1 MGRIR
6 SGRRRASEPTGQS
19 SAGHE
24 LRSSGRAHCQAI
36 ERRMSYTLTTPLY
49 YVNDRAHLGSTYT
62 TLACDAIARYQR
74 LCGLEVTFITGCDEH
89 GQKIQRTAEAAGLSP
104 QAHCD
109 RVSEGYR
116 DLWERWQISNNRF
129 IRTTDPRHHQLV
141 EQFFAR
147 VEASGD
153 VLEGRQQGW
162 YCVACEEFKDDPHEA
177 QDPEC
182 PIHRKPLEWRD
193 ELNLFFRLSRYQN
206 QIEELIRRPGFI
218 APASRQREVENFV
231 AQGLRD
237 FSISRI
243 DLPWGIPVPGHAGH
257 TFYVWFDALLG
268 YLSALLQSD
277 AARTG
282 ESLDAEHPVDLD
294 QVLQRGWPAQ
304 LHVIGKDILR
314 FHAVYWPAMLLS
326 AGLPLPERVFGHGF
340 LTREGQ
346 KMGKSL
352 GNVLDPEVL
361 LERCGRDAVRWYL
374 LRDIPF
380 GEDGDFQQQR
390 FSDLVNND
398 LANTIG
404 NLLNRTSSMA
414 RKWFGE
420 AVPAAGD
427 AACSSHPLAQ
437 TAGQVASQFREAMDQ
452 LEFRPAAEA
461 ILQLATAANGYLNER
476 APWTAM
482 KQPGQEGQVGQDLYA
497 VLECCRLVAVLL
509 SPLLPDLSARMLE
522 QLALEPFDSASP
534 ADGASPWISA
544 LAWGGLPAGQHLP
557 TSQPVMQR
565 LDLDGPL

>member
-1 MGRIR
+1 
-6 SGRRRASEPTGQS
+6 
-19 SAGHE
+19 
-24 LRSSGRAHCQAI
+24 
-36 ERRMSYTLTTPLY
+36 MSYTLTTPLY

-62 TLACDAIARYQR
+62 TLACDAIARYRR
-74 LCGLEVTFITGCDEH
+74 LRGEQVVFITGCDEH
-89 GQKIQRTAEAAGLSP
+89 GQKIQRTAEAAGVSP
-104 QAHCD
+104 QSHCD
-109 RVSEGYR
+109 AVSEGYR
-116 DLWERWQISNNRF
+116 DLWQRWQISNDRF
-129 IRTTDPRHHQLV
+129 IRTTAPRHRALV

-153 VLEGRQQGW
+153 VVEGRQQGW

-193 ELNLFFRLSRYQN
+193 EVNLFFRLSRYQS

-218 APASRQREVENFV
+218 APASRRREVENFV

-243 DLPWGIPVPGHAGH
+243 DLPWGIPVPGHPGH

-268 YLSALLQSD
+268 YLSALLQEASGTTGDGTPAAPRSD
-277 AARTG
+277 G
-282 ESLDAEHPVDLD
+282 NNVDLNA
-294 QVLQRGWPAQ
+294 VLARGWPAQ

-390 FSDLVNND
+390 FTDLVNND

-414 RKWFGE
+414 RKWFDE
-420 AVPAAGD
+420 SVPPLASPPGVE
-427 AACSSHPLAQ
+427 HPLAQ
-437 TAGQVASQFREAMDQ
+437 AGAAAAQQVGDALDALDFRS
-452 LEFRPAAEA
+452 AAEA
-461 ILQLATAANGYLNER
+461 VLQLATTANGFLNER
-476 APWTAM
+476 APWKAM
-482 KQPGQEGQVGQDLYA
+482 KTPGQEEAVATDLYA
-497 VLECCRLVAVLL
+497 VLEASRLVAVLL
-509 SPLLPDLSARMLE
+509 APLLPELSSRMLL
-522 QLALEPFDSASP
+522 QLGQHPFASDQEAP
-534 ADGASPWISA
+534 QSGAWQA
-544 LAWGGLPAGQHLP
+544 AQRWGGLQGGMALP
-557 TSQPVMQR
+557 MPEPVMQR
-565 LDLDGPL
+565 LELDGPL

>member
-1 MGRIR
+1 
-6 SGRRRASEPTGQS
+6 
-19 SAGHE
+19 
-24 LRSSGRAHCQAI
+24 
-36 ERRMSYTLTTPLY
+36 MSYTLTTPLY

-74 LCGLEVTFITGCDEH
+74 LCGQQVTFITGCDEH

-109 RVSEGYR
+109 QVSAGYR
-116 DLWERWQISNNRF
+116 HLWQRWQISNNRF
-129 IRTTDPRHHQLV
+129 IRTTDPRHRRLV

-153 VLEGRQQGW
+153 VVEGRQQGW
-162 YCVACEEFKDDPHEA
+162 YCVACEEFKDDPHDA

-193 ELNLFFRLSRYQN
+193 ELNLFFRLSRYQR

-218 APASRQREVENFV
+218 APASRQKEVENFV

-243 DLPWGIPVPGHAGH
+243 DLPWGIPVPGHPGH

-268 YLSALLQSD
+268 YLTALLQGDEVNSGND
-277 AARTG
+277 PNAQQAL
-282 ESLDAEHPVDLD
+282 ELD
-294 QVLQRGWPAQ
+294 QVLLRGWPAQ

-361 LERCGRDAVRWYL
+361 LERCGGDAVRWYL

-414 RKWFGE
+414 RKWFDG
-420 AVPAAGD
+420 AVPLAGD
-427 AACSSHPLAQ
+427 AAAADHPLGRAALGADATVQ
-437 TAGQVASQFREAMDQ
+437 EALERLDFRT
-452 LEFRPAAEA
+452 AAEA
-461 ILQLATAANGYLNER
+461 VLALAIEANGYLNER
-476 APWTAM
+476 APWKRI
-482 KQPGQEGQVGQDLYA
+482 KQPDQQGAVAEDLYA
-497 VLECCRLVAVLL
+497 VLEATRLVAVLL
-509 SPLLPDLSARMLE
+509 TPLVPELAARMLE
-522 QLALEPFDSASP
+522 QLGLEPFRSDGSAPP
-534 ADGASPWISA
+534 ALSTAPDWTAA
-544 LAWGGLPAGQHLP
+544 RAWGILAGGAPLPEP
-557 TSQPVMQR
+557 VPVMQR
-565 LDLDGPL
+565 LELDDPL

>member
-1 MGRIR
+1 
-6 SGRRRASEPTGQS
+6 
-19 SAGHE
+19 
-24 LRSSGRAHCQAI
+24 
-36 ERRMSYTLTTPLY
+36 MSYTLTTPLY

-62 TLACDAIARYQR
+62 TLACDAIARHRR
-74 LCGLEVTFITGCDEH
+74 LRGERVTFITGCDEH
-89 GQKIQRTAEAAGLSP
+89 GQKIQRTAEAAGLTP

-109 RVSEGYR
+109 AVSEGYR
-116 DLWERWQISNNRF
+116 DLWNRWQISHDRF
-129 IRTTDPRHHQLV
+129 IRTTDPRHRQLV

-147 VEASGD
+147 VEEAGD
-153 VLEGRQQGW
+153 VVEGRQQGW

-182 PIHRKPLEWRD
+182 PIHRRPLEWRD
-193 ELNLFFRLSRYQN
+193 EVNLFFRLSRYQS

-218 APASRQREVENFV
+218 APPSRRREVENFV

-237 FSISRI
+237 FSISRV
-243 DLPWGIPVPGHAGH
+243 DLPWGIPVPGHTGH

-268 YLSALLQSD
+268 YLTALLEPQD
-277 AARTG
+277 P
-282 ESLDAEHPVDLD
+282 EEPVRLER
-294 QVLQRGWPAQ
+294 VLECGWPAQ

-390 FSDLVNND
+390 FIDLVNSD

-414 RKWFGE
+414 RKWFAAAVPPAGE
-420 AVPAAGD
+420 AAQNG
-427 AACSSHPLAQ
+427 HPLALTCRQ
-437 TAGQVASQFREAMDQ
+437 ASETVNSALETLDFRS
-452 LEFRPAAEA
+452 AAEA
-461 ILQLATAANGYLNER
+461 IVQLAGAANGYLNDQ
-476 APWTAM
+476 APWKAM
-482 KQPGQEGQVGQDLYA
+482 KQPGQEAAVAADLYA
-497 VLECCRLVAVLL
+497 VLEASRWVALL
-509 SPLLPDLSARMLE
+509 LAPLLPDLSARMLE
-522 QLALEPFDSASP
+522 QLGLAPFVSAGPGDAALGSWQEAQRWGLLAS
-534 ADGASPWISA
+534 GAA
-544 LAWGGLPAGQHLP
+544 LPQP
-557 TSQPVMQR
+557 QPVMQR
-565 LDLDGPL
+565 LELDDPL